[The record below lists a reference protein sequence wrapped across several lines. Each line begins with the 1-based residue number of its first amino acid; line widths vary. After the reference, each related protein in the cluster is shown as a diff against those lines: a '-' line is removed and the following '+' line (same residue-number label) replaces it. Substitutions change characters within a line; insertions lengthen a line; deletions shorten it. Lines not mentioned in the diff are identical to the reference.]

1 MREEGERGSVG
12 ISHALYYQGFDPVG
26 RNWNFAARRLPWE
39 QNALFKFIITIILT
53 RGSKKISTVVLS
65 WPCEKYMGELI
76 FCTGSISWELGIH
89 ASSNELPLILIF
101 WVKLDEIIEK
111 EELFLVVILPP
122 LTLSTW
128 STGLK

>member
-1 MREEGERGSVG
+1 MNIEKVMAMFFFLFFFFIILQKVRGLTWGKRERGSVG

-39 QNALFKFIITIILT
+39 QNAIFKIIITIILT

-101 WVKLDEIIEK
+101 WVKLD
-111 EELFLVVILPP
+111 
-122 LTLSTW
+122 
-128 STGLK
+128 